1 MLRDGVTE
9 SLRRVED
16 RIAVACARCGRDPA
30 EILIVAITKGHP
42 VSTLVA
48 ALEAGLRR
56 IGENRVGEAAEKF
69 AAAAE
74 PLERHGAV
82 RHMVGHLQRNKA
94 RLAVGEF
101 DWIQSVDSL
110 RLAKELSRRVRDR
123 PVRMP
128 VLIEV
133 NAGGEEQ
140 KHGFPPDQA
149 IDEACKVAE
158 LPGLTVR
165 GLMTMAPFTADEAI
179 VRRAFRRAG
188 ALFEGLV
195 ALGER
200 EGLIPDTLSMG
211 MSGDFELAI
220 EEGSTM
226 IRLGTVL
233 FGSRGKG

>member
-16 RIAVACARCGRDPA
+16 RIADACARCGRDPA

-74 PLERHGAV
+74 PLERYGAV

-94 RLAVGEF
+94 RLAVDEF

-110 RLAKELSRRVRDR
+110 RLAEELSRRIRDR
-123 PVRMP
+123 PGRMP

-133 NAGGEEQ
+133 NAGEEEQ
-140 KHGFPPDQA
+140 KHGFSPDKA
-149 IDEACKVAE
+149 IEEACRVAE
-158 LPGLTVR
+158 LPGLVVR
-165 GLMTMAPFTADEAI
+165 GLMTMAPFTTDEAV
-179 VRRAFRRAG
+179 VRKAFRRAS
-188 ALFEGLV
+188 ALFEDLV
-195 ALGER
+195 ELGEHA
-200 EGLIPDTLSMG
+200 GLIPDTLSMG

-226 IRLGTVL
+226 VRLGTVL
-233 FGSRGKG
+233 FGSSGKG